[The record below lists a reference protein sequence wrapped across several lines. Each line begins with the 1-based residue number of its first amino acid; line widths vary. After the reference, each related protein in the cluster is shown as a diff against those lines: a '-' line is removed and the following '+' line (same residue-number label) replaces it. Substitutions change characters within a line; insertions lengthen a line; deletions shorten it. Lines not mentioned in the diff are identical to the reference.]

1 MTSQRENKVLYI
13 TGSETVQLVTDLVVD
28 NFGSPRKHENEF
40 ELIVLQIA
48 YVAYKFPN
56 QWIRVNEAQCSINVA
71 AKVKEVFRLFGDF
84 VNNTVITRSC
94 VDADAWEIM
103 VQNPNTRQRSMS
115 GYTRNVV
122 LGNFIP

>member
-1 MTSQRENKVLYI
+1 MTSQSENKVLYI
-13 TGSETVQLVTDLVVD
+13 TGSETIQLVTDLVVE
-28 NFGSPRKHENEF
+28 NYGSPRKHENAF

-56 QWIRVNEAQCSINVA
+56 QWIRINEAQCSVKA
-71 AKVKEVFRLFGDF
+71 VQKVKEVFRLFGDYE
-84 VNNTVITRSC
+84 NRTVVARSC
-94 VDADAWEIM
+94 VEADAWEIM
-103 VQNPNTRQRSMS
+103 VQHPNSQQRSMS